1 MVIINT
7 SSLPLAGR
15 FFAPAVDLISSCPSF
30 RSCPVLSDDAWV
42 RLGITRA
49 LEDKPSGRA
58 FLQEISAVIDDVP
71 ARSSFFES
79 LASVRRLCLCREV
92 NDGLRTRMSRTLTD
106 PLAAFPA
113 LRDFAVFAGD
123 GHFHAA
129 AVHDPR
135 DPDGTTYATGHLYML
150 DLRSHAAHHL
160 DAGDKEHRKKEHDM
174 RTLKR
179 QTPAALRCGTP
190 AGRKVILVWDR
201 AGIDFHQWR
210 LWKETS
216 GIYFISRPKENMNL
230 AKQGDCEY
238 DRTAPV
244 NTGILADE
252 MVAPATH
259 MRMIRRITFINPA
272 RGESWQVLTNEVTLP
287 PGLVVKLYL
296 MRWDI
301 EKMFDEFKNKIMER
315 KSWASSVTAKC
326 MQAVFLCLTHNL
338 MILQEEILHREHGL
352 TNEAEDRRRAKRLAD
367 EKQDITK
374 ASRTISPLR
383 ETLQRCTQR
392 SVKFIRW
399 LRSYLFGEAPWG
411 RMLAALRKAYQT
423 S

>member
-1 MVIINT
+1 MTITVAPRC
-7 SSLPLAGR
+7 LLAAS
-15 FFAPAVDLISSCPSF
+15 FFAPLDSLIASCPSV
-30 RSCPVLSDDAWV
+30 RSCPVLSDDAWM
-42 RLGITRA
+42 RLGITKA

-58 FLQEISAVIDDVP
+58 FLQQIGASLDNVP

-79 LASVRRLCLCREV
+79 LASARRLQLCREV
-92 NDGLRTRMSRTLTD
+92 NDGLRARMGRTLTD

-113 LRDFAVFAGD
+113 LRNFAVLAGD

-135 DPDGTTYATGHLYML
+135 DQDGTKYATGHLYML

-160 DAGDKEHRKKEHDM
+160 DVGDKQDRKKEHDM

-190 AGRKVILVWDR
+190 LGRKVILVRDR
-201 AGIDFHQWR
+201 AAIDFHQWR
-210 LWKETS
+210 LWKENS

-238 DRTAPV
+238 EPVDPV

-252 MVAPATH
+252 MVSPATH
-259 MRMIRRITFINPA
+259 MRMVRRITFINPNN
-272 RGESWQVLTNEVTLP
+272 GESWQVLSNELTLP

-301 EKMFDEFKNKIMER
+301 EPER
-315 KSWASSVTAKC
+315 S
-326 MQAVFLCLTHNL
+326 
-338 MILQEEILHREHGL
+338 G
-352 TNEAEDRRRAKRLAD
+352 D
-367 EKQDITK
+367 
-374 ASRTISPLR
+374 SRPL
-383 ETLQRCTQR
+383 
-392 SVKFIRW
+392 F
-399 LRSYLFGEAPWG
+399 F
-411 RMLAALRKAYQT
+411 
-423 S
+423 

>member
-15 FFAPAVDLISSCPSF
+15 FFAPLVGLISSCPSA
-30 RSCPVLSDDAWV
+30 RPCPALSDDAWLI
-42 RLGITRA
+42 LGTTRA

-58 FLQEISAVIDDVP
+58 FLQEIAAELDDVP

-79 LASVRRLCLCREV
+79 LTSARRLRLCREV
-92 NDGLRTRMSRTLTD
+92 NDALRARMSRTLTD

-113 LRDFAVFAGD
+113 LRDFAVLAGD

-135 DPDGTTYATGHLYML
+135 DPDGTKYATGHLYLL
-150 DLRSHAAHHL
+150 DLRTHAAQHL
-160 DAGDKEHRKKEHDM
+160 DVGDMNDRKKEHDM
-174 RTLKR
+174 RILKR

-190 AGRKVILVWDR
+190 PGRKVILVWDR
-201 AGIDFHQWR
+201 AAIDFHQWLR
-210 LWKETS
+210 WKENS

-230 AKQGDCEY
+230 AKQGDWKY
-238 DRTAPV
+238 DPADPV

-252 MVAPATH
+252 MVSPATFG
-259 MRMIRRITFINPA
+259 RMIRRITFINPA
-272 RGESWQVLTNEVTLP
+272 NGETWQVLTNEFTLP

-301 EKMFDEFKNKIMER
+301 EKMFDEFKNKIMEK
-315 KSWASSVTAKC
+315 KSWASSLTAKC

-338 MILQEEILHREHGL
+338 MILQEEILEREHDI
-352 TNEAEDRRRAKRLAD
+352 TNEAEDRRRAKRLTD
-367 EKQDITK
+367 EKLAITK
-374 ASRTISPLR
+374 AGRVISPLR
-383 ETLQRCTQR
+383 EALQRCTQR
-392 SVKFIRW
+392 TVKFIRW
-399 LRSYLFGEAPWG
+399 LRSFLFRTAPWD
-411 RMLAALRKAYQT
+411 RMLAALREVYRT

>member
-7 SSLPLAGR
+7 SSLPLASR
-15 FFAPAVDLISSCPSF
+15 FFAPLADIVSSCPSV
-30 RSCPVLSDDAWV
+30 RSCPALSDDAWL

-49 LEDKPSGRA
+49 IKDKPSGRA
-58 FLQEISAVIDDVP
+58 FLQEIAAVLDEVP

-79 LASVRRLCLCREV
+79 LASARRLHLCREV
-92 NDGLRTRMSRTLTD
+92 NDALRARMSRTLTD

-135 DPDGTTYATGHLYML
+135 DPDGTKYATGHLYLL
-150 DLRSHAAHHL
+150 DLRSHAAQHL
-160 DAGDKEHRKKEHDM
+160 DVGDMNDRKKEHDM
-174 RTLKR
+174 HILKR
-179 QTPAALRCGTP
+179 QTPATLRCGTP
-190 AGRKVILVWDR
+190 VGRKVIYVWDR
-201 AGIDFHQWR
+201 AAIDFHQWLR
-210 LWKETS
+210 WKESS

-230 AKQGDCEY
+230 AKQGDWEY
-238 DRTAPV
+238 DPADPV

-252 MVAPATH
+252 MVSPATFG
-259 MRMIRRITFINPA
+259 RMIRRITFINPA
-272 RGESWQVLTNEVTLP
+272 NGESWQVLTNEFTLP

-301 EKMFDEFKNKIMER
+301 EKMFDEFKNKIMEK

-338 MILQEEILHREHGL
+338 MILQEEILEREHGII
-352 TNEAEDRRRAKRLAD
+352 NEAEDRRRAKRLTD
-367 EKQDITK
+367 EKLAITK
-374 ASRTISPLR
+374 AGRIISPLR
-383 ETLQRCTQR
+383 EALQRCTQR
-392 SVKFIRW
+392 TVKFIRW
-399 LRSYLFGEAPWG
+399 LRSFLFRTAPWD
-411 RMLAALRKAYQT
+411 RMLAALREVYRN

>member
-1 MVIINT
+1 MTIIST
-7 SSLPLAGR
+7 PHCLLAES
-15 FFAPAVDLISSCPSF
+15 FFAPLASLIASCPSA
-30 RSCPVLSDDAWV
+30 RSCPELSDEAWL

-58 FLQEISAVIDDVP
+58 FLQEIGATLDDIP
-71 ARSSFFES
+71 ARSSFFETLS
-79 LASVRRLCLCREV
+79 SSRRLHLCREV
-92 NDGLRTRMSRTLTD
+92 LALMHARMSRTLSD
-106 PLAAFPA
+106 PLAAYPA

-135 DPDGTTYATGHLYML
+135 DPDGTKYATGHLYML
-150 DLRSHAAHHL
+150 DFRTHAAHHL
-160 DAGDKEHRKKEHDM
+160 DVGDQKDRKKEHDM

-179 QTPAALRCGTP
+179 QTAAALRCGTP

-210 LWKETS
+210 LWKENS

-230 AKQGDCEY
+230 AKQGDWKY
-238 DRTAPV
+238 DPADPV

-252 MVAPATH
+252 MVSPATH
-259 MRMIRRITFINPA
+259 GRMIRRIAFINPNS
-272 RGESWQVLTNEVTLP
+272 GETWYVLTNEFTLP

-301 EKMFDEFKNKIMER
+301 EKMYDEFKNKIMER
-315 KSWASSVTAKC
+315 KSWASSATAKC

-338 MILQEEILHREHGL
+338 MIVQEEILQREHAI

-367 EKQDITK
+367 EKLDITK
-374 ASRTISPLR
+374 AGRIISPLR
-383 ETLQRCTQR
+383 EALQRCTQR

-399 LRSYLFGEAPWG
+399 LRSFLFGSASWD
-411 RMLAALRKAYQT
+411 RMLAALREIYRT
-423 S
+423 P